1 MTFQHRAGVSPYT
14 SRCRFAWTCV
24 FGKQSHGPFLCSPEG
39 PYLSRSYV
47 CILPSSLT
55 RILPSACAFSAR
67 PPVSVCGTVP
77 RRRTLGTISRHDDS
91 AHFLPPWGASLAARL
106 RSRICLG
113 PSSARRFGRD
123 YHRPAALRPMRRPV
137 ESPGGAGM
145 LTRFPSAT
153 ALALA
158 LGAD

>member
-1 MTFQHRAGVSPYT
+1 MSVHILPVAG
-14 SRCRFAWTCV
+14 
-24 FGKQSHGPFLCSPEG
+24 SHGPVFLVNSRMGRFSATPSRG

-55 RILPSACAFSAR
+55 RILPCACAFSAR
-67 PPVSVCGTVP
+67 PPVSVCSTVP
-77 RRRTLGTISRHDDS
+77 QGRSLGILSRHDDYS
-91 AHFLPPWGASLAARL
+91 HFDAPWRTSLAARL
-106 RSRICLG
+106 GPRICLG
-113 PSSARRFGRD
+113 ASSARRFGRD
-123 YHRPAALRPMRRPV
+123 YRRPAAFRPMRHPIGTL
-137 ESPGGAGM
+137 GGAGM